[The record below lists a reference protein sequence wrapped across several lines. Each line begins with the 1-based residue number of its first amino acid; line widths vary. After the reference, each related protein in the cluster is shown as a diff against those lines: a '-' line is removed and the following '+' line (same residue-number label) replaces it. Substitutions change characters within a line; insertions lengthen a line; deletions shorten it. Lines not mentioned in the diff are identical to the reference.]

1 MNLEE
6 SYRLLRVKPGA
17 SFREIRNSYHRLVKF
32 FHPDKHHANL
42 DELRKA
48 TEETQKLNV
57 AYEYICQALGPKARR
72 ATGSHQPPVQGKE
85 FIVPSCETKLQWIA
99 PGRFQMGSPDDEAGR
114 SHDEGPQT
122 EVIISRGFWLGVFPV
137 TQEEWLSVAEG
148 LKSLNGEPSFFRGNR
163 LPVEQVSW
171 NECQEWLSELNA
183 AEKAANRL
191 PDRYRYR
198 LPTEAEWEFAC
209 RGDTSTAFQ
218 FGDND
223 SRLSDYAWYSENSRS
238 ETHTVGEKAANGFG
252 VYDMHGNVWEW
263 CEDGYSGPLPGG
275 SVMDPKGSGLNRVM
289 RGGSWGV
296 ASFRCRSAYRAWN
309 KPVYRDYSIG
319 FRLALA

>member
-32 FHPDKHHANL
+32 LHPDKHHANL
-42 DELRKA
+42 DELREA

-57 AYEYICQALGPKARR
+57 AYEHICQALGPKARR

-114 SHDEGPQT
+114 SNDEGPQT

-137 TQEEWLSVAEG
+137 TQEEWLSVADG

-209 RGDTSTAFQ
+209 RAETSTAFQ
-218 FGDND
+218 FGND
-223 SRLSDYAWYSENSRS
+223 DSLLNDYAWYSENSRS

-252 VYDMHGNVWEW
+252 IYDMHGNVWEW

-296 ASFRCRSAYRAWN
+296 ASSRCRSAYRAWN